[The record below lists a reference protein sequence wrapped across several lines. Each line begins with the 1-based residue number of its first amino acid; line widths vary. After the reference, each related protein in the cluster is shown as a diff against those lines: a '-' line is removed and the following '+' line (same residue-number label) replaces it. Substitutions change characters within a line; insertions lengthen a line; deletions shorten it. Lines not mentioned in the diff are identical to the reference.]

1 MSTYDYPKVMAD
13 YDNGRMDMEMAFG
26 HALQHIGKLY
36 DAQAAT
42 NASRYEL
49 QTKVDAQEKRVN
61 RLQAAVDRLTTFMEK
76 FLTERQQNP
85 PRRRGT
91 PWRARPVD

>member
-13 YDNGRMDMEMAFG
+13 YANQRMDMEMAFG

-36 DAQAAT
+36 EAQAAA
-42 NASRYEL
+42 NAGRVEL

-61 RLQAAVDRLTTFMEK
+61 ILQAAVDRLTALMEK
-76 FLTERQQNP
+76 FLAERKRNRP
-85 PRRRGT
+85 GT
-91 PWRARPVD
+91 PKQA